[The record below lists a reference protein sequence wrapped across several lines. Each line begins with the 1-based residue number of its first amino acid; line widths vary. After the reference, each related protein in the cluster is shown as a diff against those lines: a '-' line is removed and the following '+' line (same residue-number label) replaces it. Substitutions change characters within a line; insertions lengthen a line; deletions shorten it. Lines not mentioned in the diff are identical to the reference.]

1 MCFLT
6 FVSLLTKELSRS
18 PDKNHPDSSV
28 CFLLTLHFALMAS
41 HFLLL
46 AQKKVTKENGTP
58 TLAALRVPSSL
69 VVLWVGLMRRPG
81 AQA

>member
-1 MCFLT
+1 MLNSFFL
-6 FVSLLTKELSRS
+6 
-18 PDKNHPDSSV
+18 N
-28 CFLLTLHFALMAS
+28 LHFALMAS

-46 AQKKVTKENGTP
+46 AQKKVTKEKGSP

-69 VVLWVGLMRRPG
+69 GGLWVGLMRRPG